1 MDTFDIFTVIPRS
14 VNYPDYLSEITDFI
28 ISVILNTIVITTFAA
43 THHGGTP
50 SSVVAIPPFSH
61 STISL
66 FLITVYYYH
75 DWPSNHILPACLI
88 YDLIPSLTREDSY
101 YYNYIFLT
109 NRSQPCDSSDPMY
122 KRDINILTT
131 LSETLMHVISLSAL
145 SLSLCSLSLSLFL
158 SLIALSLSLC
168 SFSVCSFC
176 SLSLCSLSTLYSL
189 SPSLSL
195 SH

>member
-1 MDTFDIFTVIPRS
+1 MNASRYVQVNYLTRFKIAALCIISIDRWKPVILINLA

-122 KRDINILTT
+122 KRGEEEEIT
-131 LSETLMHVISLSAL
+131 
-145 SLSLCSLSLSLFL
+145 CQRRK
-158 SLIALSLSLC
+158 
-168 SFSVCSFC
+168 
-176 SLSLCSLSTLYSL
+176 
-189 SPSLSL
+189 
-195 SH
+195 